1 MAAVELIKVKDL
13 VYRFRKYDENG
24 NQQGNIT
31 ALDGI
36 SVSMEQGSFV
46 TILGHNGSGK
56 STLAKHLNALLVP
69 TEGTVWIGGYDTR
82 KEQDALSIR
91 QQAGMV
97 FQNPDNQIVS
107 SVIEEDVAFGPENLG
122 VPSADIERRVTAC
135 LEKVGMSAY
144 RFHAPNKLSGGQ
156 KQRIAIA
163 GVMAMKPKC
172 MILDE
177 ATAMLD
183 PEGRREVLEA
193 VHALNREE
201 QISIILI
208 THHMEE
214 AVDADR
220 VLVMD
225 GGRVV
230 MDGTPREIF
239 SKPEELRTHGLK
251 LPDATELGFMLKEA
265 GLPIAVPVLTE
276 DELTEH
282 LVGCMKKNLPIEA
295 RETSERL
302 QTEKTASSSQ
312 EKTVETILELQDV
325 GYTYGEDTPYMIHA
339 LEHISLRI
347 EKGSF
352 TGIVGHTGSGK
363 STLLQLLNGL
373 LAPTAGHIYLTGQD
387 LWPEQEASE
396 KKKRPG
402 KKKPR
407 KKQHIPELNRRVGL
421 VFQYPEYQLFEEN
434 VLKDV
439 CFGPRNLGLSAGEAE
454 KRAEAALKLVG
465 IREEQFSQSPFV
477 LSGGQMRRVALAGI
491 LAMEPEVLILDEPT
505 AGLDPRGRFE
515 ILELLKRLNREQH
528 MTILLVSHS
537 MEDIAAYADH
547 VLVLNDGRLEYDDR
561 TEKVFSH
568 RKELERMGLTV
579 PAAARIVD
587 TLRSH
592 QIFCG
597 QAFIIREAAGVIS
610 EAYRAGQDL
619 QNSDA
624 GQAVG
629 QPAAEDGGAT
639 C

>member
-1 MAAVELIKVKDL
+1 
-13 VYRFRKYDENG
+13 
-24 NQQGNIT
+24 
-31 ALDGI
+31 
-36 SVSMEQGSFV
+36 
-46 TILGHNGSGK
+46 
-56 STLAKHLNALLVP
+56 
-69 TEGTVWIGGYDTR
+69 
-82 KEQDALSIR
+82 
-91 QQAGMV
+91 
-97 FQNPDNQIVS
+97 
-107 SVIEEDVAFGPENLG
+107 
-122 VPSADIERRVTAC
+122 
-135 LEKVGMSAY
+135 MSAY

-239 SKPEELRTHGLK
+239 AKPEELGTHGLK

-265 GLPIAVPVLTE
+265 GLPLAVPVLTE
-276 DELTEH
+276 GELTEQ
-282 LVGCMKKNLPIEA
+282 LARCMKKNQPIEA
-295 RETSERL
+295 REPSEEI
-302 QTEKTASSSQ
+302 QGEKADLSSQ

-325 GYTYGEDTPYMIHA
+325 SYTYGEDTPYMIHA

-373 LAPTAGHIYLTGQD
+373 LAPSAGHIYLAGQD
-387 LWPEQEASE
+387 LWPKQEEASE
-396 KKKRPG
+396 KKKRSK

-421 VFQYPEYQLFEEN
+421 VFQYPEYQLFEES

-505 AGLDPRGRFE
+505 AGLDPRGRFK

-547 VLVLNDGRLEYDDR
+547 VLVLNDGHLEYDDR

-568 RKELERMGLTV
+568 RKELEHMGLTV

-587 TLRSH
+587 TLRSN

-597 QAFIIREAAGVIS
+597 QAFTIREAAGVIS
-610 EAYRAGQDL
+610 ATYRAGQDL
-619 QNSDA
+619 QNSAA

-629 QPAAEDGGAT
+629 QRIIEDGGAT